1 MKCLSIQLQ
10 PELDT
15 HFTTD
20 DLIQHLRLMGR
31 YPEIDRDPKN
41 SKYTNLNLFTEELP
55 KLSQEINDGLLND
68 PHIGSWVKNVA
79 VIVAEGE
86 NGWDN
91 CLLIWDHKAHKG
103 TI

>member
-15 HFTTD
+15 RLTTD

-31 YPEIDRDPKN
+31 YPEIDRDPKHT
-41 SKYTNLNLFTEELP
+41 KYINLNLFTEDLP
-55 KLSQEINDGLLND
+55 KLSQEINAGVLND
-68 PHIGSWVKNVA
+68 PHIGPWIKKVA
-79 VIVAEGE
+79 SIIAEGE

-91 CLLIWDHKAHKG
+91 CLIIWEHKKNDG
-103 TI
+103 TM

>member
-15 HFTTD
+15 HLAID

-31 YPEIDRDPKN
+31 YPEIDRDPQN
-41 SKYTNLNLFTEELP
+41 TKYTNLNLFTEDLP
-55 KLSQEINDGLLND
+55 KLTQEINAEVLNN
-68 PHIGSWVKNVA
+68 PQIGPWVKKVA
-79 VIVAEGE
+79 TIIAEGE
-86 NGWDN
+86 NGWDG
-91 CLLIWDHKAHKG
+91 CLVIWENKKNSG